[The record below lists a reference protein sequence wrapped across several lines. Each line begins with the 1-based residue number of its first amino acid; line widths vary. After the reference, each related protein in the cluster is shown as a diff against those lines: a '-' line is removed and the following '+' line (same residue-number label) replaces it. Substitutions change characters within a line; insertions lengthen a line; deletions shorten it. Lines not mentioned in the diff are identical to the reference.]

1 MQLNINLLL
10 ALLLLSINS
19 YSQKKIDTDSL
30 YKKTNALLQQKNFT
44 ETKQACHI
52 ALKIAPNYLDFH
64 LLLAQ
69 AHAKTQQPDS
79 ARWYFNHV
87 IQKNPSY
94 KEAFSGAIQLEC
106 QENNFEKAI
115 TIAQDGLIHHPNEL
129 SFALKKLELL
139 EITKQNETK
148 KQYLATLKAQYPNLL
163 LIQQQNTQQNTTR
176 LGINYNYTAINRN
189 AVGPWQIT
197 SLQLIHEQ
205 KKIST
210 IAQVHYTDR
219 KSNSQSIAS
228 GMQYELENYWLH
240 GKKNYS
246 YTAIAYSN
254 SIAFP
259 NWRFGYSF
267 YQTLY
272 KSWEAEIGI
281 RYTKIPN
288 NNITSLTTG
297 ITKYIGSYW
306 LNIKTAVALIDKK
319 NYPTISGN
327 VRYYWDTKYDYLS
340 TGIGYGTTPD
350 ERNNLGSFQDRF
362 KYKSYRFYLG
372 YNKLIGKKY
381 HTGIQ
386 LGINHQEYSPHNYQ
400 KEYYCNAFLQ
410 YQL

>member
-1 MQLNINLLL
+1 
-10 ALLLLSINS
+10 
-19 YSQKKIDTDSL
+19 
-30 YKKTNALLQQKNFT
+30 
-44 ETKQACHI
+44 
-52 ALKIAPNYLDFH
+52 
-64 LLLAQ
+64 
-69 AHAKTQQPDS
+69 
-79 ARWYFNHV
+79 
-87 IQKNPSY
+87 
-94 KEAFSGAIQLEC
+94 
-106 QENNFEKAI
+106 
-115 TIAQDGLIHHPNEL
+115 
-129 SFALKKLELL
+129 
-139 EITKQNETK
+139 
-148 KQYLATLKAQYPNLL
+148 
-163 LIQQQNTQQNTTR
+163 
-176 LGINYNYTAINRN
+176 
-189 AVGPWQIT
+189 
-197 SLQLIHEQ
+197 
-205 KKIST
+205 
-210 IAQVHYTDR
+210 
-219 KSNSQSIAS
+219 
-228 GMQYELENYWLH
+228 MQYELENYWLH